1 MALIKVK
8 DLKIMEKYTK
18 KDILEMAKA
27 ENVQYVRLQF
37 TDILGNIKA
46 VEIAVGQLPDAL
58 DNKIMFDGSSI
69 EGFVRIKEADM
80 YLRPDLSTWMI
91 LSFED
96 SSHGKIARLICDVY
110 TPYGKPFIG
119 DPRYILKQTI
129 AKMEEAGF
137 AALNVGFEPEFFLFK
152 LDEKGNPIMEPID
165 QASYFDLSPIDGGE
179 YVRRDIALELEKLG
193 FVIQTAHH
201 EVAPGQNEINFRFA
215 NVLQACDNVQTFK
228 QVVKFIAHK
237 DGYLATFMPKPVA
250 GINGSGMHTNCSLAD
265 KDGNDIFFDDADP
278 MKLSMVCRKW
288 MTGIIK
294 HARGFSLLTNP
305 IVNSY
310 KRLIPGYEA
319 PCYVCWSDANRSSMI
334 RIPAT
339 RGSSTRTEIRCVD
352 AAANPYLALAGI
364 LAAGLDGIMH
374 VKDNELVP
382 PVYDNIF
389 SLSADQRAA
398 QGIPNMPDNLHEA
411 IQEFKADPLM
421 KEVLGDHA
429 FGKYVEAKEIEWD
442 EYRTQVT
449 PQEIARYL
457 AK

>member
-1 MALIKVK
+1 MTA
-8 DLKIMEKYTK
+8 KYTK
-18 KDILEMAKA
+18 KDILDMAKA

-37 TDILGNIKA
+37 TDILGTIKA
-46 VEIAVGQLPDAL
+46 VEIAVGQLEDAL

-119 DPRYILKQTI
+119 DPRYILKQVVSM
-129 AKMEEAGF
+129 MEDAGF

-152 LDEKGNPIMEPID
+152 LDEKGNPIMDPID
-165 QASYFDLSPIDGGE
+165 QASYFDLSPVDGGE

-265 KDGNDIFFDDADP
+265 KDGRDIFYDETDP
-278 MKLSMVCRKW
+278 MKLSLVCRKW

-294 HARGFSLLTNP
+294 HARGFALLTNP

-339 RGSSTRTEIRCVD
+339 RGQSTRSEIRCVD
-352 AAANPYLALAGI
+352 AAANPYLALAAI
-364 LAAGLDGIMH
+364 LAAGLEGIKTTKDEET
-374 VKDNELVP
+374 VK

-389 SLSADQRAA
+389 SLTPEQREA

-411 IQEFKADPLM
+411 IMEFKRDPLM
-421 KEVLGDHA
+421 AEVLGDHA
-429 FGKYVEAKEIEWD
+429 YGKYLEAKEIEWD
-442 EYRTQVT
+442 QYRTKVT
-449 PQEIARYL
+449 PWELAMYL